1 MRIALDDALLP
12 ACHQDGYEGFRNV
25 YMRMAWDIP
34 SPTITAG
41 CTTPAKGR
49 FGHPDRRRTTISVRE
64 AATIQT
70 FPQDFQFETD
80 KIDTVCQM
88 IGNAVP
94 PLFAER
100 LAKQVRSA
108 VLRHRAETRN
118 G

>member
-1 MRIALDDALLP
+1 MRTELDDDLLP
-12 ACHQDGYEGFRNV
+12 LCHQHGYDGFRNV
-25 YMRMAWDIP
+25 YMRMGWDVP

-70 FPQDFQFETD
+70 FPKSYRFATD
-80 KIDTVCQM
+80 NLDLACEM

-94 PLFAER
+94 PVFAER
-100 LAKQVRSA
+100 IASQVRTA
-108 VLRHRAETRN
+108 ILKRRVEQ
-118 G
+118 